1 MYREFPRT
9 LPLVVN
15 LSRRQ
20 LWRPDL
26 HESIRG
32 PGAQSGMEGVG
43 VEIEEQETLLRE
55 MGCDFAQGF
64 YLAKPLPV
72 EEVPGFLSV

>member
-1 MYREFPRT
+1 MD
-9 LPLVVN
+9 LAHN
-15 LSRRQ
+15 L
-20 LWRPDL
+20 
-26 HESIRG
+26 
-32 PGAQSGMEGVG
+32 GMEGVG